1 MKVLKFGGTSVGTAE
16 SLTNVKQIVTA
27 CKGQVIVV
35 VSALGGVTNQLIQM
49 ADLAEAHSDEWES
62 ILEQVKARHMSVID
76 AVVPEDRQAQCKT
89 VIEGFISEGLYSYY
103 AMLYANN
110 QLPPAYKE
118 QLRDAIVSHGEI
130 MSSAIVTSMI
140 DGAVPHYAPNF
151 IKTKDVDYERIL
163 DNASFELI
171 TKEFGG
177 RLEQV
182 HVTQGFIAEDSTD
195 GKKTNLGRGGS
206 DFTAA
211 LIAAALDAEALE
223 IWTDVDGFMTADPR
237 TNPDATVIPQMTY
250 AQAQEMCEAGAKV
263 IYTPTLGPVAFKHI
277 PVWVKNTFN
286 PSAIGT
292 VILDL
297 KQGSI

>member
-163 DNASFELI
+163 DNTSFELI
-171 TKEFGG
+171 TKEFAG

-286 PSAIGT
+286 PSATGT
-292 VILDL
+292 VILDP
-297 KQGSI
+297 K

>member
-16 SLTNVKQIVTA
+16 SLTNVKQIVNA
-27 CKGQVIVV
+27 CTGQVIVV
-35 VSALGGVTNQLIQM
+35 VSALGGVTNQLLQM
-49 ADLAEAHSDEWES
+49 ADMAEAHDEKW
-62 ILEQVKARHMSVID
+62 EQVLAEVKDRHMKVID
-76 AVVPEDRQAQCKT
+76 AVVPEERQAQCKA

-103 AMLYANN
+103 GMLFANS
-110 QLPPAYKE
+110 QLPAAYKE

-163 DNASFELI
+163 DNRTFELI

-177 RLEQV
+177 RLEPV
-182 HVTQGFIAEDSTD
+182 HVTQGFIAEDSTN
-195 GKKTNLGRGGS
+195 GQKTNLGRGGS

-211 LIAAALDAEALE
+211 LIAAALDAESLE

-237 TNPDATVIPQMTY
+237 THPDATVIPEMTY

-263 IYTPTLGPVAFKHI
+263 IYTPTLGPVAIKRI

-286 PSAIGT
+286 PSARGT
-292 VILDL
+292 VILDP
-297 KQGSI
+297 Q

>member
-1 MKVLKFGGTSVGTAE
+1 MKILKFGGTSVGTAE

-130 MSSAIVTSMI
+130 MSSAIVASMI

-286 PSAIGT
+286 PSAVGT
-292 VILDL
+292 VILDP
-297 KQGSI
+297 K

>member
-49 ADLAEAHSDEWES
+49 ADLAEAHSDEWET

-130 MSSAIVTSMI
+130 MSSAIVASMI

-171 TKEFGG
+171 TKKFGG

-286 PSAIGT
+286 PSATGT
-292 VILDL
+292 VILDP
-297 KQGSI
+297 K

>member
-130 MSSAIVTSMI
+130 MSSAIVASMI

-182 HVTQGFIAEDSTD
+182 HVTQGFIAKDSTD

-286 PSAIGT
+286 PSATGT
-292 VILDL
+292 VILDP
-297 KQGSI
+297 K

>member
-62 ILEQVKARHMSVID
+62 ILEQVKVRHMSVID
-76 AVVPEDRQAQCKT
+76 AVVPDDRQAQCKT

-171 TKEFGG
+171 TKEFAG

-286 PSAIGT
+286 PSATGT
-292 VILDL
+292 VILDP
-297 KQGSI
+297 K

>member
-49 ADLAEAHSDEWES
+49 ADLAEAHIDEWES

-286 PSAIGT
+286 PSATGT
-292 VILDL
+292 VILDP
-297 KQGSI
+297 K

>member
-76 AVVPEDRQAQCKT
+76 AVVPEDRQAECKT

-286 PSAIGT
+286 PSATGT
-292 VILDL
+292 VILDP
-297 KQGSI
+297 K

>member
-62 ILEQVKARHMSVID
+62 ILEQVKARHMSVIN
-76 AVVPEDRQAQCKT
+76 AVVPEYRQAQCKT

-130 MSSAIVTSMI
+130 MSSAIVASMI

-286 PSAIGT
+286 PSATGT
-292 VILDL
+292 VILDP
-297 KQGSI
+297 K

>member
-163 DNASFELI
+163 DNASFDLI

-286 PSAIGT
+286 PSATGT
-292 VILDL
+292 VILDP
-297 KQGSI
+297 K

>member
-62 ILEQVKARHMSVID
+62 ILEQVKVRHMSVID
-76 AVVPEDRQAQCKT
+76 AVVPDDRQAQCKT

-171 TKEFGG
+171 TKEFAG

-286 PSAIGT
+286 PTATGT
-292 VILDL
+292 VILDP
-297 KQGSI
+297 K

>member
-49 ADLAEAHSDEWES
+49 ADLAEAHSNEWES

-76 AVVPEDRQAQCKT
+76 AVVPDDRQAQCKT

-163 DNASFELI
+163 DNTSFELI

-286 PSAIGT
+286 PSATGT
-292 VILDL
+292 VILDP
-297 KQGSI
+297 K

>member
-89 VIEGFISEGLYSYY
+89 VIESFISEGLYSYY

-286 PSAIGT
+286 PSATGT
-292 VILDL
+292 VILDP
-297 KQGSI
+297 K

>member
-49 ADLAEAHSDEWES
+49 ADLAEAHSDEWEA
-62 ILEQVKARHMSVID
+62 ILEQVKARHKSVID

-110 QLPPAYKE
+110 QLPPTYKE

-130 MSSAIVTSMI
+130 MSSAIVASMI

-286 PSAIGT
+286 PSATGT
-292 VILDL
+292 VILDP
-297 KQGSI
+297 K

>member
-130 MSSAIVTSMI
+130 MSSAIVASMI

-163 DNASFELI
+163 DNDSFELI

-250 AQAQEMCEAGAKV
+250 AQAQKMCEAGAKV

-286 PSAIGT
+286 PSATGT
-292 VILDL
+292 VILDP
-297 KQGSI
+297 K

>member
-211 LIAAALDAEALE
+211 VIAAALDAEALE

-286 PSAIGT
+286 PSATGT
-292 VILDL
+292 VILDP
-297 KQGSI
+297 K

>member
-76 AVVPEDRQAQCKT
+76 AVVPDDRQAQCKT

-110 QLPPAYKE
+110 QLPPTYKE

-130 MSSAIVTSMI
+130 MSSAIVASMI
-140 DGAVPHYAPNF
+140 DGAVPHNAPNF

-286 PSAIGT
+286 PSATGT
-292 VILDL
+292 VILDP
-297 KQGSI
+297 K

>member
-62 ILEQVKARHMSVID
+62 ILEQVKARHMSVIN

-130 MSSAIVTSMI
+130 MSSAIVASMI

-263 IYTPTLGPVAFKHI
+263 IYTPTLGPVALKHI

-286 PSAIGT
+286 PSATGT
-292 VILDL
+292 VILDP
-297 KQGSI
+297 K

>member
-103 AMLYANN
+103 AMLFANN

-130 MSSAIVTSMI
+130 MSSAIVASMI

-177 RLEQV
+177 RQEQV

-286 PSAIGT
+286 PSATGT
-292 VILDL
+292 VILDP
-297 KQGSI
+297 K

>member
-76 AVVPEDRQAQCKT
+76 AVVPNDRQAQCKT

-140 DGAVPHYAPNF
+140 NGAVPHYAPNF

-286 PSAIGT
+286 PSATGT
-292 VILDL
+292 VILDP
-297 KQGSI
+297 K

>member
-62 ILEQVKARHMSVID
+62 ILEQVKARHKSVID

-286 PSAIGT
+286 PSATGT
-292 VILDL
+292 VILDP
-297 KQGSI
+297 K

>member
-16 SLTNVKQIVTA
+16 SLTNVKQIVSA

-130 MSSAIVTSMI
+130 MSSAIVASMI

-151 IKTKDVDYERIL
+151 IKTKDMDYERIL

-286 PSAIGT
+286 PSATGT
-292 VILDL
+292 VILDP
-297 KQGSI
+297 K

>member
-76 AVVPEDRQAQCKT
+76 AVVHEDRQAQCKT

-130 MSSAIVTSMI
+130 MSSAIVASMI

-286 PSAIGT
+286 PSATGT
-292 VILDL
+292 VILDH
-297 KQGSI
+297 K

>member
-62 ILEQVKARHMSVID
+62 ILEQVKARHKSVID

-130 MSSAIVTSMI
+130 MSSAIVASMI

-286 PSAIGT
+286 PSATGT
-292 VILDL
+292 VILDP
-297 KQGSI
+297 K

>member
-16 SLTNVKQIVTA
+16 SLTNVKQIVSA

-76 AVVPEDRQAQCKT
+76 AVVPDDRQAQCKT

-130 MSSAIVTSMI
+130 MSSAIVASMI
-140 DGAVPHYAPNF
+140 EGAVPHYAPNF

-286 PSAIGT
+286 PSATGT
-292 VILDL
+292 VILDP
-297 KQGSI
+297 K

>member
-76 AVVPEDRQAQCKT
+76 AVVPDDRQAQCKT

-163 DNASFELI
+163 DNTSFELI

-177 RLEQV
+177 RMEQV

-286 PSAIGT
+286 PSATGT
-292 VILDL
+292 VILDP
-297 KQGSI
+297 K

>member
-76 AVVPEDRQAQCKT
+76 AVVPNDRQAQCKT

-151 IKTKDVDYERIL
+151 IKTKDVDYEHIL
-163 DNASFELI
+163 DNTSFELI

-286 PSAIGT
+286 PSATGT
-292 VILDL
+292 VILDP
-297 KQGSI
+297 K

>member
-49 ADLAEAHSDEWES
+49 ADLAEAHSDEWEA
-62 ILEQVKARHMSVID
+62 ILEQVKARHKSVID

-130 MSSAIVTSMI
+130 MSSAIVASMI

-286 PSAIGT
+286 PSATGT
-292 VILDL
+292 VILDP
-297 KQGSI
+297 K

>member
-130 MSSAIVTSMI
+130 MSSAIVASMI

-286 PSAIGT
+286 PSATGT
-292 VILDL
+292 VILDS
-297 KQGSI
+297 K

>member
-76 AVVPEDRQAQCKT
+76 AVVPDDRQTQCKT

-130 MSSAIVTSMI
+130 MSSAIVASMI

-286 PSAIGT
+286 PSATGT
-292 VILDL
+292 VILDP
-297 KQGSI
+297 K

>member
-103 AMLYANN
+103 AMLFANN

-130 MSSAIVTSMI
+130 MSSAIVASMI

-286 PSAIGT
+286 PSATGT
-292 VILDL
+292 VILDP
-297 KQGSI
+297 K

>member
-49 ADLAEAHSDEWES
+49 TDLAEAHSDEWES

-76 AVVPEDRQAQCKT
+76 AVVPDDRQAQCKT

-286 PSAIGT
+286 PSATGT
-292 VILDL
+292 VILDP
-297 KQGSI
+297 K

>member
-62 ILEQVKARHMSVID
+62 ILEQVKARHKSVID
-76 AVVPEDRQAQCKT
+76 AVVPDDRQAQCKT

-130 MSSAIVTSMI
+130 MSSAIVASMI

-211 LIAAALDAEALE
+211 LIAAALDAEVLE

-286 PSAIGT
+286 PSATGT
-292 VILDL
+292 VILDP
-297 KQGSI
+297 K

>member
-130 MSSAIVTSMI
+130 MSSAIVASMI

-151 IKTKDVDYERIL
+151 IKTKDVNYERIL

-286 PSAIGT
+286 PSAVGT
-292 VILDL
+292 VILDP
-297 KQGSI
+297 K

>member
-130 MSSAIVTSMI
+130 MSSAIVASMI

-171 TKEFGG
+171 TKEFSG

-286 PSAIGT
+286 PSATGT
-292 VILDL
+292 VILDP
-297 KQGSI
+297 K

>member
-49 ADLAEAHSDEWES
+49 ADLAEAHSDEWEA

-130 MSSAIVTSMI
+130 MSSAIVASMI

-171 TKEFGG
+171 TKEFAG

-263 IYTPTLGPVAFKHI
+263 IYTPTIGPVAFKHI

-286 PSAIGT
+286 PSATGT
-292 VILDL
+292 VILDP
-297 KQGSI
+297 K